1 MKLVNVIKKILVLYL
16 FCCFCY
22 AKQGRFHLY
31 IPNNYI
37 ADDTINRFQQNNNL
51 KVVQNFFNEPEEM
64 IAKLAT
70 GASGYDVTIATSYA
84 VDALIKIHKI
94 KPLDLKKIYN
104 IKQIS
109 PLYLNQDYDPHNLYS
124 VPYAFTPVLL
134 GYNTEQMKRLGIVP
148 NSWAVLFEP
157 KYLKLIKG
165 HVTVLASPRN
175 VFAAALLY
183 LHKNP
188 NTTDQKDIESAYEVI
203 KNAMPYWTKFDSDNY
218 YRGLMRGDIWLSMG
232 YSEDFYKTIL
242 DLSVANSPIKIDAQ
256 LQKEGNMSEL
266 DNLVIMESSKDD
278 DRSYRFINELLST
291 QSELE
296 LINTTGASIPGK
308 LDVTKLQNYKPWMY
322 PKKMIVFKSYPPR
335 TRSLIDELWVEIT
348 MTCKR
353 YG

>member
-1 MKLVNVIKKILVLYL
+1 MKFVNMIKTILLLYM
-16 FCCFCY
+16 FCMFCY
-22 AKQGRFHLY
+22 ATPNRLHLY

-37 ADDTINRFQQNNNL
+37 ADDTINRFEQNNNV

-64 IAKLAT
+64 IAKIAT
-70 GASGYDVTIATSYA
+70 VASGYDVTIATSYA

-94 KPLDLKKIYN
+94 KMLDRNKIYN
-104 IKQIS
+104 LKQINN
-109 PLYLNQDYDPHNLYS
+109 LYLNQDYDPKNVYS

-134 GYNTEQMKRLGIVP
+134 GYNIEQMKRLGIVAD
-148 NSWAVLFEP
+148 SWKVLFEP
-157 KYLKLIKG
+157 KYLKLLKG
-165 HVTVLASPRN
+165 HVTVLASPRT

-188 NTTDQKDIESAYEVI
+188 NTTNEKDIELAYEVI

-242 DLSVANSPIKIDAQ
+242 DLSIANSTIKIDAQ

-266 DNLVIMESSKDD
+266 DNLVIMESSKNDII
-278 DRSYRFINELLST
+278 SYKFINEVLST
-291 QSELE
+291 QSQLE
-296 LINTTGASIPGK
+296 LINTTGASIPGI
-308 LDVTKLQNYKPWMY
+308 LDVTKLQSYRSWMY
-322 PKKMIVFKSYPPR
+322 PKKVIVFKSYPPR